1 MVCGVGAA
9 LYLLVAVVEG
19 LRGESLIDRQK
30 LFPLILSSRRRG
42 FRFLPRKTSTSS
54 YVQPHLRKKVGVAHL
69 KRKNCSSLQKSHSGW
84 AEGPGGGE
92 RI

>member
-19 LRGESLIDRQK
+19 LRGESLIDRQQEVVPA
-30 LFPLILSSRRRG
+30 LFVLEEAFAPKYIYK
-42 FRFLPRKTSTSS
+42 FLRLA
-54 YVQPHLRKKVGVAHL
+54 HLRKKVGVAHL